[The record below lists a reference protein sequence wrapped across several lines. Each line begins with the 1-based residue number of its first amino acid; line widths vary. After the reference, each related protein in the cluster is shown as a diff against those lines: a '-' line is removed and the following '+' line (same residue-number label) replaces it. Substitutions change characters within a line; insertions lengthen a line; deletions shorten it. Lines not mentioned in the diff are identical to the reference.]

1 MARLE
6 QLISVMVGDKGKQGE
21 KRKLIVEIE
30 GGSDLFLLSDLLV
43 QEGVLRDL
51 PSFVK
56 SANRK
61 AVGEYISSGRELVKG
76 VGNKGA
82 GKTVKSEVKA
92 GQDKRIG
99 VQPG

>member
-21 KRKLIVEIE
+21 KRKLVVEIE

-56 SANRK
+56 AANRK

-76 VGNKGA
+76 VGNKGI
-82 GKTVKSEVKA
+82 KKEVISKKKV

-99 VQPG
+99 SQFG